1 MKVDIGLNFGFYDLT
16 GKIKWTRNT
25 LCSNLPH
32 IRHFHPVTSAPIKN
46 IKNTTNPTYQPAS
59 LCVQQS
65 HVCDVRHIQEVPC
78 L

>member
-16 GKIKWTRNT
+16 GKIKWT
-25 LCSNLPH
+25 
-32 IRHFHPVTSAPIKN
+32 PVKK